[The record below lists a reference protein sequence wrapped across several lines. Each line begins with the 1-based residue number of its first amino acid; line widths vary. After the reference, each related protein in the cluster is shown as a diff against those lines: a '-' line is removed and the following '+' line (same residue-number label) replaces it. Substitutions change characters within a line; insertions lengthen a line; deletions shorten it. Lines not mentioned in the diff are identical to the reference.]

1 MSKSSKKLLEEIVKL
16 PYKEFIKAFPKTAGS
31 SPGTVVYTG
40 KARKHNAKITQLA
53 YSKAN
58 VESKII
64 KNVDELSGF
73 NKHMGVT
80 WINLDGVHN
89 EKLIKKIGNVF
100 DIHSLWLEDITNV
113 KSRPGYEE
121 LNGKIFLSLKMLYVN
136 EGIISFEN
144 VSIVIGGNFV
154 LSFQELPGDVF
165 DPIRK
170 RLEVKDSKI
179 REYGSDYLAYSLVDA
194 IIDHYYYVLEYTGDR
209 LESLEDELQI
219 NTDKNLLFAI
229 QDQKR
234 EIIKLRRSIYPLR
247 EVITKF
253 EKSESELIKKST
265 HKYLR
270 DLYDHTIQV
279 IETTETFREFV
290 SSLTDLYNSGVS
302 LRMNNIMQVLTIIA
316 TIFIPLTFIAGIYG
330 MNFDNMPELHW
341 KYGYHGA
348 WGIMLTVFIGMLFY
362 FRNKKWL

>member
-1 MSKSSKKLLEEIVKL
+1 MKKKINKFKEIISKPYNEFVKAMPKK
-16 PYKEFIKAFPKTAGS
+16 AGS
-31 SPGTVVYTG
+31 SPGTVIYTG
-40 KARKHNAKITQLA
+40 RNREHTPKIELIQ
-53 YSKAN
+53 YSESSL
-58 VESKII
+58 ESKTIDSVSELNVI
-64 KNVDELSGF
+64 KSNSS
-73 NKHMGVT
+73 VT
-80 WINLDGVHN
+80 WINFDGVHN
-89 EKLIKKIGNVF
+89 INWIKEVGELF
-100 DIHSLWLEDITNV
+100 FIHRLWQEDITNV
-113 KSRPGYEE
+113 KSRPSYEE
-121 LNGKIFLSLKMLYVN
+121 LNGKIFLSLKMLYIH
-136 EGIISFEN
+136 EGILNYENIS
-144 VSIVIGGNFV
+144 IIIGNNYV

-170 RLEVKDSKI
+170 RLEVTGSKI

-194 IIDHYYYVLEYTGDR
+194 IIDHYYFILEYTGER
-209 LESLEDELQI
+209 LEAIEDELQLRS
-219 NTDKNLLFAI
+219 DENLLFAI
-229 QDQKR
+229 QEQKR

-253 EKSESELIKKST
+253 EKTESELIKKTT

-290 SSLTDLYNSGVS
+290 SSLTELYNSGVS

-341 KYGYHGA
+341 KYGYFA
-348 WGIMLTVFIGMLFY
+348 VWGIMLTVLIGMLFY